1 MHAVPCLNTQVNAI
15 EKGVDVS
22 ASCAPASPSS
32 ADAAYSVA
40 PATLALG
47 EAMPRSASM
56 AAGPYV
62 IGGSADY
69 SAALPRVGSSSSDSS
84 AFASV
89 SPSNASARTAGAAA
103 AGRQQARA
111 KPTAQVR
118 PIAAFSADAIALAP
132 SSLDKV
138 PKHDA
143 GHSAARLCFVQWAP
157 QAQAPASFAQS
168 SRRRCFFCRMQGA
181 VAGKRKS
188 QDVRPRAATNQR
200 SSGSKRV
207 RYFPGSW
214 EEGAAACEGSKRLT
228 GHFGGAADRMDG
240 DDSSSCEPGEET
252 CAYFPAA
259 DRGPGGWGEGR
270 HAVRRAPTP
279 SLWAEGEVDCEEELA
294 AVHPSQLAAAKRRR
308 RSSGGGGGVPA
319 ASGVSK
325 ARTPTPRPAPAV
337 ASPPAAPLWHQQP
350 LPRRRPAPV
359 AACPSDS
366 SRDSTFPAPSRQ
378 PGGSFHAPS
387 HCSSP
392 MLQLFWAADAAVA
405 AASAAQ
411 ARAEANAAAGAAAA
425 AAAKMLP
432 LFAPACGSAC
442 ALEYS
447 TGSALLAG
455 GGRRKQGVPQ
465 RSHDG

>member
-1 MHAVPCLNTQVNAI
+1 
-15 EKGVDVS
+15 
-22 ASCAPASPSS
+22 
-32 ADAAYSVA
+32 
-40 PATLALG
+40 
-47 EAMPRSASM
+47 
-56 AAGPYV
+56 
-62 IGGSADY
+62 
-69 SAALPRVGSSSSDSS
+69 
-84 AFASV
+84 
-89 SPSNASARTAGAAA
+89 
-103 AGRQQARA
+103 
-111 KPTAQVR
+111 
-118 PIAAFSADAIALAP
+118 
-132 SSLDKV
+132 
-138 PKHDA
+138 
-143 GHSAARLCFVQWAP
+143 
-157 QAQAPASFAQS
+157 
-168 SRRRCFFCRMQGA
+168 
-181 VAGKRKS
+181 
-188 QDVRPRAATNQR
+188 
-200 SSGSKRV
+200 
-207 RYFPGSW
+207 
-214 EEGAAACEGSKRLT
+214 
-228 GHFGGAADRMDG
+228 MDG

-252 CAYFPAA
+252 CAYFPVRSAA
-259 DRGPGGWGEGR
+259 DRGAGGWGEGR

-279 SLWAEGEVDCEEELA
+279 SLWAEGEEDCEEELA

-325 ARTPTPRPAPAV
+325 ARTPTPRPSPAV

-350 LPRRRPAPV
+350 LPRRREAPA